1 MVLEIIAGL
10 VVGGAVG
17 YFTPQLLIKLEQ
29 KNIRA
34 RARARIEKQD
44 YDYYYKTN
52 RNDKQVNKVDLKKII
67 KNSTPGIE
75 PWPKKKFNIFDLF
88 PGKKKEVLVPK
99 PDQEV
104 KKKYKLKTKSKKK
117 K

>member
-34 RARARIEKQD
+34 RARARIDKQD

-75 PWPKKKFNIFDLF
+75 PGPKKKFNIFDLF
-88 PGKKKEVLVPK
+88 PGKKKEVLSR
-99 PDQEV
+99 
-104 KKKYKLKTKSKKK
+104 LRTASKVLSGIYDGSSEC
-117 K
+117 